1 LLIALRDHGHKTIEI
16 PIIDSEMPPITFF
29 VGLESQRKQNLKNY
43 PEVVC
48 AIIAIA
54 IAIAIAMSYVCIIVR

>member
-54 IAIAIAMSYVCIIVR
+54 IAIATAMSYVCIIVR